1 MRIWAMVTALS
12 ATMASASLAN
22 EVAAPPPVVPYLCSG
37 GEIANVIYESGS
49 DYLHAAA
56 RLTLGDRHLELHP
69 APTLY
74 GFRYRTRSSGEG
86 AYAWT
91 VRGEQ
96 ASLTESPDADGYVR
110 GEREITRCIR
120 LRGALPQTRPAHH

>member
-1 MRIWAMVTALS
+1 MRICAMVTALS

-74 GFRYRTRSSGEG
+74 GFRYRT
-86 AYAWT
+86 
-91 VRGEQ
+91 
-96 ASLTESPDADGYVR
+96 ESPDADGYVR